1 MRLTTRSRFALIAIA
16 DVAVRDV
23 HGPVA
28 LSTIAKRQGISL
40 SYLETLFSALRQA
53 GLVAS
58 TRGPGGGYKLARN
71 ASDITVADIARAS
84 EQGELRGVSCERDSM
99 NARQGAITHDLWRAF
114 HQTVDDYLQSVSLA
128 DVVREHLEMGDIKEG
143 LRPSAPA
150 PKRRPLHPE
159 RQLPTGNVPNSV
171 FALGRT
177 LRAR

>member
-1 MRLTTRSRFALIAIA
+1 
-16 DVAVRDV
+16 
-23 HGPVA
+23 
-28 LSTIAKRQGISL
+28 
-40 SYLETLFSALRQA
+40 
-53 GLVAS
+53 
-58 TRGPGGGYKLARN
+58 
-71 ASDITVADIARAS
+71 
-84 EQGELRGVSCERDSM
+84 M

-128 DVVREHLEMGDIKEG
+128 DVVREHLEKGDIKEG

>member
-28 LSTIAKRQGISL
+28 LSTIAKRHGISL

-71 ASDITVADIARAS
+71 VSDITIADIVRAS
-84 EQGELRGVSCERDSM
+84 EQGAM
-99 NARQGAITHDLWRAF
+99 THELWRAF

-128 DVVREHLEMGDIKEG
+128 DVVREHLAKGDTEEG

-159 RQLPTGNVPNSV
+159 RQLPVGDVPNSV
-171 FALGRT
+171 FALA
-177 LRAR
+177 RALGAR